1 MQNYVRFPLL
11 GIFCFIFFSVF
22 KLPIRN
28 QNDTILIEGLL
39 GKKPLKEF
47 EKPQGSKTGN
57 LGTYKT
63 FIKPL
68 NSYTDSERRILHDIL
83 SYYFWQLFKEATK
96 SYITHYSCMVIIFF
110 STGLCRSALSTIS
123 FVKLLFCL
131 SML

>member
-47 EKPQGSKTGN
+47 EKSQGSKTGN

-83 SYYFWQLFKEATK
+83 SYYFDSCLKKLRNHILHIILAWSLF
-96 SYITHYSCMVIIFF
+96 FF